1 MCGLWVVLC
10 TDGKGCV
17 GGIGDVAVGSIFR
30 DNIIIFHHCMVEFNM
45 MYEVCRFVHGMG
57 NQYNN

>member
-30 DNIIIFHHCMVEFNM
+30 DNIIIFQ
-45 MYEVCRFVHGMG
+45 VCRFVHGMG